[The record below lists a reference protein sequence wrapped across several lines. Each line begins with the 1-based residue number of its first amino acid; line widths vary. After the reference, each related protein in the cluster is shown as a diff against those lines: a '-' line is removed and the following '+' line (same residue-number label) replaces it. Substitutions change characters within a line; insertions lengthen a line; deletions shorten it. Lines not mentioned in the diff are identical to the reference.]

1 VPLETFAKIAF
12 LKKIHLFQGL
22 EDEELQ
28 AIAERLTEADY
39 PTGAVIFEQAGK
51 AESFYLIY
59 GGSVRITRRRDGKQ
73 LPISVFV
80 KNDYFGEMALISK
93 RRRSATATAVVDT
106 SLLVLSRQDFEQ
118 LYKRIPELRLNLK
131 IAVESRQLNSRLR
144 FKWLRKGEVVY
155 FLARKHHIVLYQKLV
170 WPVLALFVPF
180 FFFYGW
186 YYFAHFVIVMIAAVG
201 SLIAIV
207 LWGVWLWIDW
217 GNDYYIVT
225 NQRAVWL
232 EKVVGI
238 YDSRQESPLSTV
250 IAVGVEADAV
260 GRVLDYGDV
269 IVRTFVGKI
278 PFNNVDHPK
287 QAARMIEEHWKR
299 TREAAVETEKEAMK
313 DTLRRKLVLPPPPSG
328 KPKTDSV
335 APAAPRIK
343 RERLNLLRML
353 GANTLKLRYE
363 TGDKVVYRKHWV
375 ALILQAWIPVIGI
388 LTVLILFVYR
398 LVQLAY
404 NPNEFF
410 ISFQGGIT
418 IDTWA
423 SACFLAFFPF
433 IGWLIYEIMDWSNDK
448 FEVTPEQII
457 DLDRKP
463 FGTESRNA
471 AQLDNILGTESRR
484 IGILGN
490 IFNYGSV
497 YITVGGTKLIFEDVI
512 DPSSVQSDID
522 RRREARIEKRKQAE
536 VDAERERMADWLA
549 TYHQNAEAFREE
561 EEKKRNQNSG

>member
-1 VPLETFAKIAF
+1 MPIETSARVEF

-22 EDEELQ
+22 DDEELQ
-28 AIAERLTEADY
+28 PIAERLAEA
-39 PTGAVIFEQAGK
+39 PHAAGSVIFEQDKK

-59 GGSVRITRRRDGKQ
+59 GGSVRITRKQEGKKME
-73 LPISVFV
+73 LAVLV
-80 KNDYFGEMALISK
+80 KYDYFGELALVSK
-93 RRRSATATAVVDT
+93 RRRSATATAVLDT
-106 SLLVLSRQDFEQ
+106 SLLVLSRKDFEE
-118 LYKRIPELRLNLK
+118 LYKRVPELRLNLEVA
-131 IAVESRQLNSRLR
+131 IRSRQLARRLR
-144 FKWLRKGEVVY
+144 FRWLRSNEVVY

-186 YYFAHFVIVMIAAVG
+186 YYLAHFVIVMMAAVG
-201 SLIAIV
+201 SLIAII
-207 LWGVWLWIDW
+207 LWGLWLWIDW

-250 IAVGVEADAV
+250 VAVGVEANPI
-260 GRVLDYGDV
+260 GRILDYGDV

-287 QAARMIEEHWKR
+287 HAARMIEEHWRR

-313 DTLRRKLVLPPPPSG
+313 ETLRRKLVLAPPPSS

-335 APAAPRIK
+335 PPITSQTK
-343 RERLNLLRML
+343 RRRLDLLRLL

-363 TGDKVVYRKHWV
+363 TGDRVVYRKHWF
-375 ALILQAWIPVIGI
+375 ALILQAWIPVLGI
-388 LTVLILFVYR
+388 LTVLILFIYR
-398 LVQLAY
+398 LVQLAF

-410 ISFQGGIT
+410 ISFQGGLT
-418 IDTWA
+418 VDTWA
-423 SACFLAFFPF
+423 IACFLALFPF
-433 IGWLIYEIMDWSNDK
+433 VGWLIYEIADWSNDK
-448 FEVTPEQII
+448 FEVTPEQIV

-471 AQLDNILGTESRR
+471 AQLDNILATEYRR

-536 VDAERERMADWLA
+536 VIAERERMADWLA

>member
-1 VPLETFAKIAF
+1 MV
-12 LKKIHLFQGL
+12 LF
-22 EDEELQ
+22 
-28 AIAERLTEADY
+28 
-39 PTGAVIFEQAGK
+39 
-51 AESFYLIY
+51 
-59 GGSVRITRRRDGKQ
+59 
-73 LPISVFV
+73 
-80 KNDYFGEMALISK
+80 
-93 RRRSATATAVVDT
+93 
-106 SLLVLSRQDFEQ
+106 
-118 LYKRIPELRLNLK
+118 
-131 IAVESRQLNSRLR
+131 
-144 FKWLRKGEVVY
+144 
-155 FLARKHHIVLYQKLV
+155 QKLV

-186 YYFAHFVIVMIAAVG
+186 YYIAHFMIVMIAAVG
-201 SLIAIV
+201 SLIAII

-250 IAVGVEADAV
+250 VAVGVEANPL
-260 GRVLDYGDV
+260 GRILDYGDV

-287 QAARMIEEHWKR
+287 QAARMIEEHWRR

-313 DTLRRKLVLPPPPSG
+313 ETLRRKLMLPLPPSG

-335 APAAPRIK
+335 PQPLLQPK
-343 RERLNLLRML
+343 RQRLDLLRML

-388 LTVLILFVYR
+388 LAVLILFIYR

-404 NPNEFF
+404 NPNEVF

-418 IDTWA
+418 VDTWA
-423 SACFLAFFPF
+423 IACFLALFPF
-433 IGWLIYEIMDWSNDK
+433 VGWLIYEIADWSNDK
-448 FEVTPEQII
+448 FEVTPDQII

-471 AQLDNILGTESRR
+471 AQLDNILAMKSRR

-497 YITVGGTKLIFEDVI
+497 YITVGGTKLIFEDVM
-512 DPSSVQSDID
+512 DPSRVQSDID
-522 RRREARIEKRKQAE
+522 RRREARVEKKKQAE
-536 VDAERERMADWLA
+536 VSAERERMADWLA
-549 TYHQNAEAFREE
+549 TYHQNSEAFREE